1 MTMAKTG
8 MQTLALT
15 AALIVFGAAA
25 SVAQDS
31 VEKFYRGK
39 TVAITVGSAV
49 GGGYDAYGRLVARY
63 LGKYV
68 PGNPT
73 VVVQNMPGA
82 GSNRAAGHIALQAP
96 RDGTAIGA
104 IQPGAV
110 LWSLL
115 FDQPV
120 AHDPSKLVMI
130 GSVNRDVYLCIVRA
144 DAPVKSFED
153 AFGKEVIIGTAGE
166 GSAIRDMPVLLVNV
180 LGVKLRLIG
189 GYAGSR
195 DVLLAIERNEVQGIC
210 GMGWASISMQRTDWL
225 KSGFVRIIAQ
235 EDLKGEPAVT
245 RMGAPLTISFAKTEA
260 DRQVMELIYSQSLFG
275 RPYVLPPGVPAERIA
290 ALRKAFLATLADKDL
305 IADAAKARLELAPM
319 SGDDMQTLVGRLYA
333 LPANVIARAKRA
345 LVYKPQAR

>member
-1 MTMAKTG
+1 MK
-8 MQTLALT
+8 LAIAT
-15 AALIVFGAAA
+15 VT
-25 SVAQDS
+25 SVLCFANSAIAQEAI
-31 VEKFYRGK
+31 EKFYRGK
-39 TVAITVGSAV
+39 TVTITIGSAV
-49 GGGYDAYGRLVARY
+49 GGGYDAYGRLVARH
-63 LGKYV
+63 LGKYI

-73 VVVQNMPGA
+73 VVPQNMPGA
-82 GSNRAAGHIALQAP
+82 GSNRAAGYVAMQAP
-96 RDGTAIGA
+96 KDGTAIGA

-120 AHDPSKLVMI
+120 QHDPSKLVMI
-130 GSVNRDVYLCIVRA
+130 GSMNRDIYLCVVRS
-144 DAPVKSFED
+144 DAPVKSFQD

-180 LGVKLRLIG
+180 LGVKLRLVS

-210 GMGWASISMQRTDWL
+210 GMGWASISMQHTDWL

-235 EDLKGEPAVT
+235 EDLKGHPEVT
-245 RMGAPLTISFAKTEA
+245 QMGVPLTLEFAKTEE

-275 RPYVLPPGVPAERIA
+275 RPYVLPPGVPAERVA
-290 ALRKAFLATLADKDL
+290 ALRQAFLSALADKDL
-305 IADAAKARLELAPM
+305 IADAAKAKLELAPM
-319 SGDDMQTLVGRLYA
+319 SGEDMQALVNRLYA
-333 LPANVIARAKRA
+333 LPAGISQRAKRA